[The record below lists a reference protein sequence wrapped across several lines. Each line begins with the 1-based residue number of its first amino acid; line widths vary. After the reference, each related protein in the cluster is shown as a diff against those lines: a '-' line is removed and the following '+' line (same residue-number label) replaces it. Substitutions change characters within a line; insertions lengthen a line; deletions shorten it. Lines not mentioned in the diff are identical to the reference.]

1 MKMKHKFMKKIL
13 LTIVA
18 ALPLLAAAQARIAI
32 VDSKAVFDVMPAK
45 AAAEAQLKVVTDAYQ
60 AELDKLRADFDS
72 KFADYQASADDAST
86 PATIKERRMQE
97 VMEGDKKIQAFE
109 KAAKADSTARRDSLM
124 VPIEKA
130 IKDATSRP
138 WATRAD
144 TTWCSRPP
152 PRRWLMPARA
162 WSTSRRQ
169 SWPNSGC
176 EGPRV
181 TCWKLLHFQ
190 AVRPEWCTAWPLLRA
205 RCRGL

>member
-109 KAAKADSTARRDSLM
+109 KAAKADITARRDSLM

-130 IKDATSRP
+130 IKAVGVEGEYDLVLDTATTPVAYAGSSVVDLT
-138 WATRAD
+138 AAV
-144 TTWCSRPP
+144 
-152 PRRWLMPARA
+152 MA
-162 WSTSRRQ
+162 
-169 SWPNSGC
+169 
-176 EGPRV
+176 
-181 TCWKLLHFQ
+181 KL
-190 AVRPEWCTAWPLLRA
+190 
-205 RCRGL
+205 GL